1 MVNLGT
7 ETKLSSEKVLAR
19 ATAFFGEGGLGLE
32 TRRDSDTCLTF
43 IGGGGYVT
51 VTTAPIAKGT
61 DVTVASQE
69 WERDA
74 TRFLSRLS

>member
-7 ETKLSSEKVLAR
+7 QTKLSSAEVLAR

-32 TRRDSDTCLTF
+32 MRPDSDTCLTF
-43 IGGGGYVT
+43 SGGGGYVT